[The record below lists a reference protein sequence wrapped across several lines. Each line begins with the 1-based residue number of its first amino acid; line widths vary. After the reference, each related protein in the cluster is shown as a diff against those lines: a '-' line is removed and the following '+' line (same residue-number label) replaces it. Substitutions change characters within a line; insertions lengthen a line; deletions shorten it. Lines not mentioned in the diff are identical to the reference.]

1 MYISHEPDESKKN
14 SALCVG
20 VIEGD
25 ALVTVAL
32 GVSERVALSDTET
45 DFVSVAVCELEAAG
59 VSDIVSDTAA
69 VFDTVAD
76 MESLIDKDAVRV
88 AEVVGV

>member
-1 MYISHEPDESKKN
+1 MAFSTKCAYASSGHSASGSAQAGLSVYISHEPDESKKN

-32 GVSERVALSDTET
+32 GVSERVALSETE
-45 DFVSVAVCELEAAG
+45 AELS
-59 VSDIVSDTAA
+59 SDEGALWPVLGLET
-69 VFDTVAD
+69 
-76 MESLIDKDAVRV
+76 
-88 AEVVGV
+88 